1 MYYLLNS
8 LENIDYTES
17 DDESDN
23 KAQSVNIVP
32 ITENDSKNTSK
43 GIEISAID
51 SAKSNQTPL
60 NDKKNVFHYP
70 IAKFNLNKRKK
81 YITEKNMSH
90 RDKLISCIDDI
101 SEQEIA
107 TLQSYIQEYN
117 LHNKHKIKDEVLH
130 SLQSILN
137 EMVDELT
144 KTTTADVEFIPE
156 FKSDV
161 DRDAYNALITKKA
174 ELTLQLQEIEYYLTH
189 IDEFG
194 KCTNCTSL
202 VYDII
207 ILYIRK

>member
-1 MYYLLNS
+1 M
-8 LENIDYTES
+8 
-17 DDESDN
+17 
-23 KAQSVNIVP
+23 
-32 ITENDSKNTSK
+32 
-43 GIEISAID
+43 
-51 SAKSNQTPL
+51 

-194 KCTNCTSL
+194 KCTNCTCL